1 MRPRTPR
8 VSRRAMRDLL
18 LEAATRPVPE
28 PRSTFLGALDAHLA
42 AQAPPG
48 RLVALPRRV
57 RRSRVP
63 AVLTGVAAAAA
74 AAVLVGALTGVYG
87 RGAEDRALALAVA
100 VDTTVQLPDGSLVT
114 GARGLDLPDG
124 TVVRTGPNGRCS
136 AGDVDLGPGIEA
148 LVDSGRLR
156 LRSAPPDAAAADPVP
171 GVATENSAFPG
182 VPVSVP
188 LVVPSTTTP
197 TTRPSSTARLPSGHL
212 SPGPDAEPV
221 GSGRSH

>member
-1 MRPRTPR
+1 MSRQPRQQR
-8 VSRRAMRDLL
+8 CSWA
-18 LEAATRPVPE
+18 
-28 PRSTFLGALDAHLA
+28 RSA
-42 AQAPPG
+42 
-48 RLVALPRRV
+48 
-57 RRSRVP
+57 
-63 AVLTGVAAAAA
+63 
-74 AAVLVGALTGVYG
+74 GVYG

-171 GVATENSAFPG
+171 GGVTENPAFPG

-188 LVVPSTTTP
+188 LVVPSTATS

-212 SPGPDAEPV
+212 DPEPDAEPV